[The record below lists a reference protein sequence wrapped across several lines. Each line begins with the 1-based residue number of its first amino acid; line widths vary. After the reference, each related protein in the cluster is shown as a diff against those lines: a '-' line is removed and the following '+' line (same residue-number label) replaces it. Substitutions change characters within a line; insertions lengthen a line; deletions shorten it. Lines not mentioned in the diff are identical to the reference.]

1 MGLGADGDGGE
12 SSPYQEH
19 NVYASHTPLAARQD
33 CARRVAEA
41 YPDRVPVIL
50 QTLGDGVVLSQT
62 KFLVPKST
70 RLGAFLVQA
79 RRFTQYDGAAL
90 PPTKALYLLVGDQR
104 HLGSLS
110 ASLADVKARY
120 TSDDG
125 LVYMW
130 LVTENT
136 FG

>member
-1 MGLGADGDGGE
+1 MRTDSHGHNVYA
-12 SSPYQEH
+12 EH
-19 NVYASHTPLAARQD
+19 NVYAKHTPLAARQD
-33 CARRVAEA
+33 CALRIAA
-41 YPDRVPVIL
+41 AFPDRVPVIL
-50 QTLGDGVVLSQT
+50 QTLGDGVALSQT

-70 RLGAFLVQA
+70 RLGAFLLQA

-90 PPTKALYLLVGDQR
+90 PPSKALFLLVGEER

-110 ASLADVKARY
+110 ASLADVKERY